1 MPCASKAP
9 AARWLVDDE
18 GDEEKVLHP
27 TDDSEP
33 ETEGRESS
41 SSSESSDDDST
52 SASYRVSGSLA
63 WMRRRRWPVSSSLAR
78 EKARR
83 AKARLAFCLPL
94 AA

>member
-1 MPCASKAP
+1 MVVILEAVGHLVGVGSRPIVVVQSCGQRRDSSKAP

-27 TDDSEP
+27 TDNSEP

-52 SASYRVSGSLA
+52 
-63 WMRRRRWPVSSSLAR
+63 
-78 EKARR
+78 
-83 AKARLAFCLPL
+83 
-94 AA
+94 